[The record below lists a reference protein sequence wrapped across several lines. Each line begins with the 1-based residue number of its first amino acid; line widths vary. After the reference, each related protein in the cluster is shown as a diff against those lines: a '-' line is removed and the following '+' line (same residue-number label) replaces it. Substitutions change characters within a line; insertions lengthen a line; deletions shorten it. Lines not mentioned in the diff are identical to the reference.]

1 MSAKAERGFGG
12 MRKVFLAA
20 AVLLA
25 FCIFASISFAAAD
38 PSVTLVNPS
47 ENEPI
52 VANNFLISVKATQ
65 AGKTLRINAYEVQQK
80 SGDEWTLVKT
90 EELEEFDKKKEEE
103 KRLVPIMDE
112 ETFESKGAVSF
123 FTHRVED
130 IAPGVYM
137 IRIDT
142 MNAPGSEND
151 VLYSKEYR
159 ILVKEKTEEESKVF
173 ESQKSG
179 TSQYRQRLLSKI
191 FK

>member
-1 MSAKAERGFGG
+1 
-12 MRKVFLAA
+12 MRKFFLATA
-20 AVLLA
+20 ALLA
-25 FCIFASISFAAAD
+25 FCVFASGSFAAAD
-38 PSVTLVNPS
+38 PAVTLVNPS

-65 AGKTLRINAYEVQQK
+65 TGKTLRINAYEVQQK
-80 SGDEWTLVKT
+80 SGDEWVLVKT

-103 KRLVPIMDE
+103 TRLVSIMDE
-112 ETFESKGAVSF
+112 GSFESKGAVSF

-179 TSQYRQRLLSKI
+179 PSQFLQSLLSKI

>member
-1 MSAKAERGFGG
+1 
-12 MRKVFLAA
+12 MRKIFLIIATLLISCVFAA
-20 AVLLA
+20 A
-25 FCIFASISFAAAD
+25 SFAAAD
-38 PSVTLVNPS
+38 PAVTLVNPS

-65 AGKTLRINAYEVQQK
+65 TGKLLRINAYEVQQK
-80 SGDEWTLVKT
+80 SGDAWVLVQT
-90 EELEEFDKKKEEE
+90 EELEEYDKKKDDE
-103 KRLVPIMDE
+103 KRLVSIMNE

-123 FTHRVED
+123 FTHKVEN
-130 IAPGVYM
+130 IAPGVYL

-142 MNAPGSEND
+142 LDATDAENT

-179 TSQYRQRLLSKI
+179 TSQFLQSLLSKI
-191 FK
+191 FKN